1 MTTSHD
7 AVSSRQVRGGT
18 AAGVDQASDNAHP
31 DLMTLACQWLSTLPA
46 GAEFTGG
53 QLWEHLPGYVAD
65 HPGRC
70 GAAITNLQRRGLIEF
85 SGYGPRSADGEWDRP
100 TRIWRRT
107 DALITG
113 GED

>member
-1 MTTSHD
+1 MT
-7 AVSSRQVRGGT
+7 APQKAPSSRTRRGGG
-18 AAGVDQASDNAHP
+18 AAGVEKALANSHP
-31 DLMTLACQWLSTLPA
+31 DLTTLACQWLATLRV

-70 GAAITNLQRRGLIEF
+70 GAVITNLNRRGFIEF
-85 SGYGPRSADGEWDRP
+85 AGYGARSADGEWDRP

-107 DALITG
+107 DVPLPG
-113 GED
+113 GEG

>member
-1 MTTSHD
+1 MTASQQ
-7 AVSSRQVRGGT
+7 APSSRTNRGGG
-18 AAGVDQASDNAHP
+18 AAGVDQALDNAHP
-31 DLMTLACQWLSTLPA
+31 DLMTLASQWLATLSA

-70 GAAITNLQRRGLIEF
+70 GAVITNLNRRGFIEF
-85 SGYGPRSADGEWDRP
+85 AGYGARSAGDGWDRP

-107 DALITG
+107 DVPIPG